1 MFLLD
6 TNVVSELRKAARCD
20 VRVAAWQA
28 AQKPQV
34 CFLSATT
41 LLGIRLGIELAR
53 KKDRNKAKG
62 LEVWLEGRVK
72 RSFAGRILAVDEA
85 VGEMCGRLHAER
97 PRSFRNGLILA
108 TAAVHQLAVVT
119 RNVKGFAD
127 GVVKVVNPCGIELR
141 GTAPAVVSVDRL
153 RRPVWPSLG

>member
-20 VRVAAWQA
+20 VRVAAWQEA
-28 AQKPQV
+28 RKTEA
-34 CFLSATT
+34 CFLSAIT
-41 LLGIRLGIELAR
+41 LLEIRLGIELAR
-53 KKDRNKAKG
+53 KKDWNKAKS
-62 LEVWLEGRVK
+62 LEVWLDGRVR

-97 PRSFRNGLILA
+97 PRSFRDGLILA

-119 RNVKGFAD
+119 RNVKDFAD
-127 GVVKVVNPCGIELR
+127 GGVKVINPW
-141 GTAPAVVSVDRL
+141 D
-153 RRPVWPSLG
+153 